1 MSKKKYLIAADDWL
15 RGGTWCPGVSWQRCR
30 LLMGDDKW
38 TASETMKGE
47 SSDRCVLISRTRTAA
62 GHSTLAPRRPT
73 PPVTTHHHPLTMN
86 RIVAILLALMGIVAL
101 LGSGVQAAE
110 TRAVARPASRHKNKN
125 KWGSHHKNKNKD
137 KGGSHH
143 GSHHETEHEVE
154 HESNYE
160 VEHESNH
167 EVEHESNHESN
178 HGSSHESEHGST
190 DTCSCVAQCIQ
201 KCAYSSS
208 S

>member
-15 RGGTWCPGVSWQRCR
+15 RGGTWCPGVSWERCR
-30 LLMGDDKW
+30 VLMGDDKW

-125 KWGSHHKNKNKD
+125 KWGSHHKNKNKNKD

-143 GSHHETEHEVE
+143 GSHHETEH
-154 HESNYE
+154 E

-190 DTCSCVAQCIQ
+190 DTCGCVARCS
-201 KCAYSSS
+201 C
-208 S
+208 

>member
-1 MSKKKYLIAADDWL
+1 
-15 RGGTWCPGVSWQRCR
+15 
-30 LLMGDDKW
+30 
-38 TASETMKGE
+38 
-47 SSDRCVLISRTRTAA
+47 
-62 GHSTLAPRRPT
+62 
-73 PPVTTHHHPLTMN
+73 MN
-86 RIVAILLALMGIVAL
+86 RIVAILLAMMVIVAL

-110 TRAVARPASRHKNKN
+110 TRAVARPASRHKNKD
-125 KWGSHHKNKNKD
+125 KWGSHHKNKNKNKNKD

-143 GSHHETEHEVE
+143 ETEH
-154 HESNYE
+154 E

-190 DTCSCVAQCIQ
+190 DTCGCVAQCIQ
-201 KCAYSSS
+201 TCAYSSS